1 MPGAYLRLQLS
12 DMAYHALTT
21 AQAMMTEARKLG
33 SIAWRFPQEAR
44 SPSESAGPDQRSGYH
59 HLANGQVVSKC
70 ALNIIKG
77 TGSGFPKPIRSSVLL
92 FRKTIEVVLQRL
104 QIHIVRLSLRVRALR
119 SLTRLRACAS
129 S

>member
-1 MPGAYLRLQLS
+1 M
-12 DMAYHALTT
+12 MA
-21 AQAMMTEARKLG
+21 EACKLG

-70 ALNIIKG
+70 ALSIITKG
-77 TGSGFPKPIRSSVLL
+77 KGSGFPKPIRSSVLL

-104 QIHIVRLSLRVRALR
+104 HVHIVCLRHRFLQDRALLDQPPR
-119 SLTRLRACAS
+119 PGLAFLDPIPRLRLLVSVYLCLA
-129 S
+129 